1 MAAEP
6 DSAAHLLQLLHGLE
20 RRREHAAAVR
30 ALLRPS
36 TNPNLDPDPNPN
48 PDPNLDPDPDPNPEP
63 NPDPGPNSSPKPNP
77 HQVNGSKQIDMG
89 LVWYMAAHDHLRR
102 ATPSLAPLSTVDEVP
117 MERHLLT
124 LP

>member
-1 MAAEP
+1 MPRPRQGGALNSGMEKTSNPYPEP
-6 DSAAHLLQLLHGLE
+6 NPD
-20 RRREHAAAVR
+20 
-30 ALLRPS
+30 PD
-36 TNPNLDPDPNPN
+36 PNLDPDPNPN
-48 PDPNLDPDPDPNPEP
+48 PDP

-117 MERHLLT
+117 MERHLLALT